1 MSIINLSAWEIT
13 EKVKNKE
20 LKAVEV
26 VEAYIA
32 RIDEVDGTLNTFIST
47 EKERA
52 LNKAKEI
59 DEKIANGESVGK
71 LAGVVYAL
79 KDNMLVTGTKTTCA
93 SKMLENFESPYD
105 MTVHSKLEAEDAIL
119 IGKANLDEFAMGS
132 SNENSAFG
140 DVKNPWDLERVPGGS
155 SGGSAAAVAARE
167 VSFSLGS
174 DTGGSIRQPASLCGL
189 VGLKPTYGRVS
200 RYGVVAFASSLDQV
214 GPFTKNAKDAA
225 LVASAMFGQDEMD
238 GTTAPKGVED
248 FFGNIDENKIKEMK
262 IAIPTEFYANGISD
276 EVKDK
281 VMAAV
286 KALEEMGATV
296 EEISMPMTRKALP
309 AYYVISSA
317 EASSNLSRFDGI
329 RFGYRTDEFEDLD
342 ELYTKN
348 RGEGFGE
355 EVKRRIMLGTYTLSS
370 GYYDAYYNKAM
381 QVRTLIKNEFENVF
395 DKYDVIITPTS
406 PTTAFKIGEKSDN
419 ALEMYMA
426 DICTVPVNIG
436 GVPALSMNCGFDS
449 NGLPIGLQ
457 MIGNYFDE
465 QTLFNAAYALE
476 QKLNLNNVS
485 EVI

>member
-1 MSIINLSAWEIT
+1 LSIINLSAWEIT

>member
-1 MSIINLSAWEIT
+1 LSIINLSAWEIT

-449 NGLPIGLQ
+449 NGYQ
-457 MIGNYFDE
+457 
-465 QTLFNAAYALE
+465 
-476 QKLNLNNVS
+476 
-485 EVI
+485 